1 MPNPTVVLLGSLPIE
16 ASMLAGLASEFGWSV
31 DAAMDFSELRE
42 LRQNRNV
49 VAILFDA
56 RNLSLSIPQA
66 LESVRAIAPQA
77 QLIPC
82 YRFSEVVNW
91 PDLAEAGAFHAL
103 ALPFDTGEIRQSLG
117 FVWSARL
124 RKTANVVPM
133 RPASERPRELAA
145 KAGQLR
151 DAS

>member
-1 MPNPTVVLLGSLPIE
+1 
-16 ASMLAGLASEFGWSV
+16 MLADLAGEFGWSV
-31 DAAMDFSELRE
+31 DTATDFNGLKELR
-42 LRQNRNV
+42 RNRNV
-49 VAILFDA
+49 VAILFDS
-56 RNLSLSIPQA
+56 RSLGLSVLQA
-66 LESVRAIAPQA
+66 LESARAIAPQA

-103 ALPFDTGEIRQSLG
+103 ALPFDTREIRQSLG